1 MTIKL
6 VHFLAIVLTAL
17 ILAPGGAHLFEM
29 PAKIRMDEAAYFT
42 VQRIY
47 AGWALFAVPIFA
59 VIGLDAALAWMLRG
73 QGLRF
78 WLVAG
83 ALAAIVLTLVIFF
96 AMVFPGN
103 QATSN
108 WTVVT
113 ENWEALRRSWETGHA
128 INAGITFVSLSLLT
142 AAAFLPES
150 AAEAG
155 SP

>member
-1 MTIKL
+1 MAVKL

-29 PAKIRMDEAAYFT
+29 AAKVRMNEADYFT
-42 VQRIY
+42 VQQIY
-47 AGWALFAVPIFA
+47 AGWALFAVPIFT

-78 WLVAG
+78 WMVAG
-83 ALAAIVLTLVIFF
+83 AGAAIVLSLVILF

-113 ENWEALRRSWETGHA
+113 ENWQALRSSWESGHA
-128 INAGITFVSLSLLT
+128 INAGITFLSLCLLT
-142 AAAFLPES
+142 AAAFLPER
-150 AAEAG
+150 APGAG